1 MNKNLHRI
9 IFNSTRGQRMVV
21 AETASA
27 GGKAAS
33 GETSGAAGP
42 AGVTMQLHP
51 LHSLRLAVL
60 AALGMVLW
68 LQPAAFSTVHAQ
80 IVAAPGAPANQR
92 PTVLQTA
99 NGLPQVNIQTPSAAG
114 VSRNTYSQFDVQQN
128 GAILNNSRTNVQTQ
142 LGGFVGANPWLATGP
157 ARVILN
163 EVQSANPSQIRGYVE
178 VAGQR
183 AEVIIAN
190 PAGINVNGGGFLNA
204 NRVTLTTGTPLLNG
218 GALEGFRVQG
228 GSVTVGGAG
237 LDTSTADYTAI
248 LARAVQLNAGVWAKE
263 LRVATGA
270 NEINADHSSTTP
282 IAGTGAAPT
291 YAVDVAQLGGM
302 YAGKIY
308 LIGTETG
315 LGVRN
320 AGVIAA
326 TGGDLVLQ
334 ANGWL
339 TNTGTLQAAGNVQ
352 AATQGAISNSGTIY
366 AGGNTT
372 LAGQGG
378 ISNSGTGIIAAQGN
392 TSLQAAGAAVSA
404 ATGSIVAAGMNS
416 DGTLG
421 AGGDL
426 SVAASGA
433 VALNGQALAGGN
445 VAVSGTQLSLAD
457 GKLGAQNISL
467 TAGADI
473 DASRATVN
481 AQATLT
487 AGAAQTLRTDGAA
500 VSAGQL
506 NLSAQNISNAGG
518 DIVQTGT
525 GNATI
530 ALASPTGTLN
540 NSAGR
545 IATNSQNLTLS
556 AAMLNNTGGK
566 IEHAGSGTLA
576 VNATTLNGDGGTLLS
591 TGTASLSATTLSH
604 NNATLSANSVSISA
618 GTLSNRGGTINQ
630 SGLGAASVTATGA
643 IDNSAGKILSN
654 GNTTVSAQSLNN
666 QSGVVQATGASS
678 LAVTTTAALDNSA
691 NGQIAAGG
699 AATLNTGSLDNS
711 LGKVTAGGSLTANAT
726 GALTN
731 TQGLLAS
738 NGAATLTAGSL
749 NNTRGVVA
757 SVQGNANITTTGAI
771 VNDSGRVEA
780 LGDIALAGNGLSN
793 TKAAGQATAGA
804 ISGRNVTVDTR
815 SQGLNN
821 AFGTI
826 AATQAATLQT
836 GALDNN
842 AGLIQAAGAG
852 QALTINTHG
861 QTLTNTNA
869 ASYASGAGGISAQGA
884 MTLNTG
890 GLNNAAGFIGAK
902 GALTAATAAVSNT
915 AAGQIVGES
924 SLSFTS
930 TAFDNRG
937 GQVQALGDAGINT
950 GAGPINNSG
959 GLVRSAAT
967 ATLAAGSVINSNTLG
982 ANQGIE
988 GNNVAITAGAI
999 SNDSGA
1005 IRADVNATVT
1015 SSGTFNNNAGVFSAG
1030 GTATVQD
1037 NAASPSART
1046 LAITN
1051 AGGTMVAGVSLVA
1064 NAASLSGNGSLLS
1077 QQDLSL
1083 SLKNDFNNTGT
1094 VSAARNNTVS
1104 TLGTLTNNGKLQA
1117 GATLDVTAATIDNA
1131 ATGEM
1136 TGATVKLTATD
1147 VHTLI
1152 NRGLI
1157 DGVNTQINTI
1167 TLNNIGTGRIY
1178 GDTVSIAATT
1188 VNNDAET
1195 VGGVT
1200 KAGTIAARQRLDIG
1214 ATTVN
1219 NNNGALI
1226 FSAGTGA
1233 TALNIGGS
1241 LDASGHAIGQA
1252 GAVNNSGG
1260 TIESMGGANISAGQI
1275 NNTNPNFAY
1284 ALQGGSA
1291 SGGSVREFVTLSGT
1305 FSSADGAWNLGSST
1319 LTWIPQ
1325 GGGIMLGFMPG
1336 RLFSL
1341 GGTGQ
1346 PMVIAP
1352 GTTFSAPIYQRMFN
1366 TPNVVEGGTVVVPP
1380 DPSVWAL
1387 FGVAMPAGSPPAEAK
1402 PQPFCPGTSCGVGDH
1417 DDATWIPPDPVAVA
1431 AWEAAAAPWIALQT
1445 AMDGARAT
1453 IAATGIPIEGF
1464 RDYTSTTQ
1472 TAVITQS
1479 TPGRIL
1485 SSGAMTLNAS
1495 TALVNDQSQII
1506 AGGALNIAGQ
1516 AVDNRGRTVSVNAQ
1530 RTGTAYAWSNFNEG
1544 CGGFGGCDYNYN
1556 AYRAAPYVQDVP
1568 QTIALN
1574 VVRSQSLLSPASQG
1588 LASGT
1593 QLGSANTG
1601 HVNATITTP
1610 GAASAAAR
1618 SAGIVQVTSAVAGV
1632 GAFTGST
1639 PVVRSIAPNFSL
1651 PTASL
1656 FNARANPSPTAN
1668 YIIETDPRFANYR
1681 NWLSSDYMLQAL
1693 SLDPAAMQKRLGD
1706 GFYEQRLV
1714 NEQVAQLTG
1723 QRFLAGYSNE
1733 EAQYKALMDAGTTFA
1748 QQYQLRPGVS
1758 LSAQQMAA
1766 LTSDIVWLVEQTVT
1780 LPDGSST
1787 QALVP
1792 QVYARMKAG
1801 DLDGTGTLLAGQVT
1815 NLNLSGD
1822 ISNTG
1827 TVAGRTIVNLTAE
1840 NVNNLGGRISA
1851 NDTSVTA
1858 RNDLNNI
1865 GGTID
1870 GVNSLTAIAGRDLNI
1885 ASTTS
1890 SASNYTEGTTVN
1902 HFSLTGIDRIAGLYV
1917 TSQSGTT
1924 LVASAGRDANIVA
1937 GVIAN
1942 NGATGATTVTA
1953 QRDLNLGT
1961 VGTSSSASVVRGA
1974 GTDFLEDRQTADVG
1988 SQINTQG
1995 NLSLA
2000 AGRDINTKAASVQ
2013 AGGDLTAVA
2022 GNNINI
2028 SNGQQTNSTSFG
2040 LTSNDGDLFSST
2052 STTERRSGEQSN
2064 AVGSSI
2070 GGKTITAVA
2079 GNDQTVTGSS
2089 VISDAGTTLSAGRN
2103 LTIQAATNT
2112 SSQSDFKET
2121 KEEGLMSSGGVGV
2134 TIGSLEQSLEQK
2146 SRGTSA
2152 AASTVGSIA
2161 GNITLAANE
2170 AYKQVGSDVQAPGG
2184 DVTIVAKKVDIV
2196 EARETSQS
2204 ETEQKFKQSGLTFEV
2219 TSPIISAIQTAQQ
2232 MSEAAS
2238 NTSDSRMK
2246 GLAAANTAFAA
2257 KNAMDAIEKGQLPK
2271 PTGGNNPSA
2280 NTDVQPSAAEKAGG
2294 IDLAIS
2300 IGGSESQSRQETQS
2314 NTTRGSS
2321 VTAAGAITIAATGAG
2336 QDSNLTI
2343 QGSVVEAGR
2352 AAQLLAD
2359 NKVNLLASQNVESQ
2373 NSSNSNSSGSL
2384 GISIGTSG
2392 LLFNASASGG
2402 KGKADGTDVSYTN
2415 TEVKA
2420 GQQVTITSGGDT
2432 SLQGAVVKADQV
2444 KAIVGGNLNI
2454 ASLQDTSTYTSE
2466 QKSMGGSI
2474 SVGFGKM
2481 SGSFNASK
2489 SNIDSDFKSV
2499 GEQSG
2504 IKAGDGGFQVN
2515 VGGNTTLNG
2524 SVIASNQA
2532 AVEQGKN
2539 NFQTGGS
2546 LSISDIQN
2554 TASYDAKSVSI
2565 SVGSGQQP
2573 IGKLDLS
2580 GLGIG
2585 IGSDKGS
2592 ASSTSSAGISGI
2604 AGNSAVR
2611 STDAETGLQ
2620 KIFDADT
2627 VQREIAAQAQITQYF
2642 GRQATKAVGDYAQIK
2657 LSEASA
2663 LRDQANQE
2671 TNEERKN
2678 AMNAQAK
2685 ELEDNWGSS
2694 GVLRVALHTV
2704 IGGLTGGAG
2713 GAAGA
2718 AAGTLTA
2725 PMVAQALADAG
2736 VDGPLAK
2743 TLTAIASTAVGGA
2756 LGGTAGG
2763 AAATNEVLNNYLK
2776 HTEIDKLLEA
2786 QKKCAAGDTEACS
2799 TRDKLNALDIK
2810 RQQDIQKACVDFSSA
2825 SCRNELTKA
2834 GADFDGLVLY
2844 QQSLWEKVRKG
2855 EISYTDAVPYL
2866 NKAAMEIKDISGP
2879 LKDYYY
2885 IMSGGVADMAN
2896 PYWLAY
2902 KQIDG
2907 LNASDLANLW
2917 NATAAI
2923 GSTRRGLL
2931 SEPAVKPAAETTPP
2945 HTDKETNK
2953 APPNPRGET
2962 ARPSPPP
2969 PGVEFATVNGTKVL
2983 PEQYQTLYHG
2993 TDNKTLG
3000 YDSNLSVETIAQNIY
3015 ATGLPARGANTDLI
3029 SHAVNAAPDTAF
3041 RGTTAQPLTQNKDA
3055 GASLWAG
3062 EGGIVIELKGVKG
3075 YDVNA
3080 ALEGRVPKPGGFGD
3094 NPKHGEQEV
3103 AVPGAIS
3110 PQNIERVGVVI
3121 VNPDT
3126 GAMQIKWISKK

>member
-270 NEINADHSSTTP
+270 NDISADHTSAIP

-334 ANGWL
+334 DNGWL
-339 TNTGTLQAAGNVQ
+339 TNTGTLQAAGNLQ
-352 AATQGAISNSGTIY
+352 GGTQGAISNSGTIY

-378 ISNSGTGIIAAQGN
+378 IVNSNTGIIAAQAN
-392 TSLQAAGAAVSA
+392 TSLQATGAAISA

-416 DGTLG
+416 DGTLR

-473 DASRATVN
+473 DASRASVN

-500 VSAGQL
+500 ISANQL
-506 NLSAQNISNAGG
+506 NLAAQNISNAGG

-525 GNATI
+525 GNTTI

-545 IATNSQNLTLS
+545 IAANSQNLTLS
-556 AAMLNNTGGK
+556 AATLNNTGGK

-576 VNATTLNGDGGTLLS
+576 INATTFNGDGGTIVS

-618 GTLSNRGGTINQ
+618 GTLSNRGGTISQ
-630 SGLGAASVTATGA
+630 SGLGAASVAATGA
-643 IDNSAGKILSN
+643 IDNRAGKILSN

-666 QSGVVQATGASS
+666 QGGVVQATGASS
-678 LAVTTTAALDNSA
+678 LGLTTTAALDNSA

-699 AATLNTGSLDNS
+699 AAVLNTGTLNNS
-711 LGKVTAGGSLTANAT
+711 LGKITAGGSLTAGAW

-731 TQGLLAS
+731 VQGLLAS
-738 NGAATLTAGSL
+738 NGAATLTAASL
-749 NNTRGVVA
+749 DNSRGVIA
-757 SVQGNANITTTGAI
+757 SVQNNASVTTTGST
-771 VNDSGRVEA
+771 VNDSGRIEA
-780 LGDIALAGNGLSN
+780 AGDVTLANTGLSN
-793 TKAAGQATAGA
+793 TKAAGQSAAG
-804 ISGRNVTVDTR
+804 SVTGRNIAVNTGG
-815 SQGLNN
+815 QALNN

-826 AATQAATLQT
+826 AATQGATLQT
-836 GALDNN
+836 GAFDNN
-842 AGLIQAAGAG
+842 AGLIQAGAALGINTGG
-852 QALTINTHG
+852 QA
-861 QTLTNTNA
+861 LTNTNA
-869 ASYASGAGGISAQGA
+869 AGYAGGAGGITSQGA
-884 MTLNTG
+884 MALATG
-890 GLNNAAGFIGAK
+890 ALNNAAGFIGAK

-924 SLSFTS
+924 SISFTS

-950 GAGPINNSG
+950 GTGTINNTG

-999 SNDSGA
+999 SNDGGA

-1015 SSGTFNNNAGVFSAG
+1015 SSGTFNNNAGLLSAG

-1037 NAASPSART
+1037 GAASPSART

-1051 AGGTMVAGVSLVA
+1051 TAGTMVAGVSLVA

-1147 VHTLI
+1147 VHTLV

-1157 DGVNTQINTI
+1157 DGVNTQINTV

-1200 KAGTIAARQRLDIG
+1200 TAATIAARQRLDIG
-1214 ATTVN
+1214 ATTIN
-1219 NNNGALI
+1219 NSNGALI

-1233 TALNIGGS
+1233 AALNIGGS
-1241 LDASGHAIGQA
+1241 LDAGGHAIGQA

-1260 TIESMGGANISAGQI
+1260 TIESLGGANISAEQI

-1284 ALQGGSA
+1284 ALQGGGA

-1305 FSSADGAWNLGSST
+1305 FSSADGAWSLGPET
-1319 LTWIPQ
+1319 LSWIPQ
-1325 GGGIMLGFMPG
+1325 GGGILLGVTIGSLFGRGAGGQALVIPPG
-1336 RLFSL
+1336 S
-1341 GGTGQ
+1341 
-1346 PMVIAP
+1346 
-1352 GTTFSAPIYQRMFN
+1352 TFSAPIYQRMFN
-1366 TPNVVEGGTVVVPP
+1366 TPAVVPGGTVVVPP

-1387 FGVAMPAGSPPAEAK
+1387 FGLTAPAGSPPAEAK
-1402 PQPFCPGTSCGVGDH
+1402 PQPVCPGTSCGTGDH
-1417 DDATWIPPDPVAVA
+1417 DDAMWIPPDPAAVA
-1431 AWEAAAAPWIALQT
+1431 AWEAAAAPWLALQA
-1445 AMDGARAT
+1445 AMDGAAAT
-1453 IAATGIPIEGF
+1453 IAATAIPIEGF

-1506 AGGALNIAGQ
+1506 AGGALNVTGQ

-1574 VVRSQSLLSPASQG
+1574 VARSQSLLSPASQG

-1601 HVNATITTP
+1601 HVNATITAP

-1618 SAGIVQVTSAVAGV
+1618 SAGIVQVTSAVPGV
-1632 GAFTGST
+1632 GALTGSI
-1639 PVVRSIAPNFSL
+1639 PVVRSIAPNFTL

-1723 QRFLAGYSNE
+1723 QRFLAGYTNE

-1758 LSAQQMAA
+1758 LSAQQMAQ
-1766 LTSDIVWLVEQTVT
+1766 LTSDIVWLVEQTVS
-1780 LPDGSST
+1780 LPDGSTT

-1858 RNDLNNI
+1858 RTDLNNI

-1902 HFSLTGIDRIAGLYV
+1902 NFSHTGIDRIAGLYV
-1917 TSQSGTT
+1917 TSESGAT
-1924 LVASAGRDANIVA
+1924 LLASAGRDVNLVA
-1937 GVIAN
+1937 GIIAN
-1942 NGATGATTVTA
+1942 NGVAGATAVTA

-1961 VGTSSSASVVRGA
+1961 VGTSSSASVVRGF

-2000 AGRDINTKAASVQ
+2000 TGRDLNAKAANVQ

-2028 SNGQQTNSTSFG
+2028 SNGQQTNSTRFG
-2040 LTSNDGDLFSST
+2040 LTTSESDLFSST

-2070 GGKTITAVA
+2070 GGKTVTSVA

-2112 SSQSDFKET
+2112 SNQSDFKET

-2146 SRGTSA
+2146 SRGTTA

-2184 DVTIVAKKVDIV
+2184 DITIVAKKVDIV